1 MNSWVIYQRSVL
13 NALGLDMNDSKSFVI
28 RTEDLR
34 PEEILG
40 LFVPTER
47 DLQLIAG
54 LKSASPVVLEGSRGT
69 GKSFLLRVCEQ
80 QQLAEYAATK
90 IVPVYVS
97 FVKSS
102 LLSTKNDQQFQHW
115 MLARLASRVL
125 RTLYQLG
132 LLAKP
137 SASVSVLA
145 GGALG
150 LAGEETQL
158 EKIAQRFED
167 SFKKPGDLV
176 DDGAVPNVESFKDAV
191 QDLCEELGLRRINVL
206 FDEAAHIFRPEQQRQ
221 FFTLFRDLRSPYM
234 TCNAAVYPG
243 VTSYGPSF
251 EAVHDAQIESLN
263 RDVHASTYREQMRE
277 IVLKQSGAELQ
288 SDIEKNG
295 ENFDALA
302 LAVSGNPRLLL
313 KTVALAGRL
322 RASDVQSVLKDFYRN
337 AVWAEHSALA
347 ERYPGHKELIDWGRV
362 FVEQNAIPD
371 ATQKNESWKAEGKTE
386 RTCYF
391 WVHRDTPEAVKEAL
405 RLLAYT
411 GVITKLDSGV
421 VATRREVGVR
431 YAINIG
437 CLAAPS
443 ANPIAHIT
451 ELRRGLTIRRFTEY
465 GQNFPAFVEIAGR
478 VGAMVDA
485 DLSTELERLL
495 SQSTGVLDLTDH
507 QQAALH
513 SIGVR
518 TVGEALT
525 SSEATFRR
533 AMYIGP
539 VRSRKM
545 MNVVT
550 AAVLE
555 FLSG

>member
-1 MNSWVIYQRSVL
+1 
-13 NALGLDMNDSKSFVI
+13 MNDSKSFVF
-28 RTEDLR
+28 RTEDIR
-34 PEEILG
+34 PEEILD
-40 LFVPTER
+40 LFVPTDR
-47 DLQLIAG
+47 DLQLISA

-80 QQLAEYAATK
+80 QQMADIASTRV
-90 IVPVYVS
+90 VPVYVS

-102 LLSTKNDQQFQHW
+102 LLSAKNEQQFQHW

-132 LLAKP
+132 LLAKTTS
-137 SASVSVLA
+137 SAAVLA
-145 GGALG
+145 GNQGG
-150 LAGEETQL
+150 TAGEMTEL
-158 EKIAQRFED
+158 ENVAQRFED
-167 SFKKPGDLV
+167 SFKNPGVLV
-176 DDGAVPNVESFKDAV
+176 DDSAIPDVESFKDAI
-191 QDLCEELGLRRINVL
+191 QDLCEDLGVRRINVL

-243 VTSYGPSF
+243 VTSYGSSF

-263 RDVHASTYREQMRE
+263 RDIHGATYREQMRE
-277 IVLKQSGAELQ
+277 IVMKQSSAELQ
-288 SDIEKNG
+288 SDIERHG

-313 KTVALAGRL
+313 KTISLAGRL
-322 RASDVQSVLKDFYRN
+322 RTSEVQSVLKDFYRTTI
-337 AVWAEHSALA
+337 WAEHSALA
-347 ERYPGHKELIDWGRV
+347 ERYPGHKALIDWGRI
-362 FVEQNAIPD
+362 FVETNAIPD
-371 ATQKNESWKAEGKTE
+371 ALQKNESWRAEGKLE

-391 WVHRDTPEAVKEAL
+391 WVHRDSPEAVVEGL

-411 GVITKLDSGV
+411 GVITKIDSGV
-421 VATRREVGVR
+421 VATRRDIGTR

-443 ANPIAHIT
+443 SNPIAFIS
-451 ELRRGLTIRRFTEY
+451 ELKRGLTIKRFTEY
-465 GQNFPAFVEIAGR
+465 GQNHAAFMEIAARIG
-478 VGAMVDA
+478 GMVDA
-485 DLSTELERLL
+485 DLSTVLERLMNAPI
-495 SQSTGVLDLTDH
+495 SQLDLTSY
-507 QQAALH
+507 QQRALQ
-513 SIGVR
+513 SVGIM
-518 TVGEALT
+518 TVGDALT
-525 SSEATFRR
+525 SSEATFQK

-545 MNVVT
+545 MNVAT
-550 AAVLE
+550 AAVME

>member
-1 MNSWVIYQRSVL
+1 
-13 NALGLDMNDSKSFVI
+13 MNDSKKFVF
-28 RTEDLR
+28 RTEDIR

-40 LFVPTER
+40 LFVPTDR
-47 DLQLIAG
+47 DLQLVAA
-54 LKSASPVVLEGSRGT
+54 LKSSSPVILEGSRGT

-80 QQLAEYAATK
+80 QQVADFGTARV
-90 IVPVYVS
+90 VPVYVS

-102 LLSTKNDQQFQHW
+102 LLSSKNELQFQHW

-132 LLAKP
+132 LLARPTP
-137 SASVSVLA
+137 SADVLA
-145 GGALG
+145 GGKVG
-150 LAGEETQL
+150 VAGEVTEL
-158 EKIAQRFED
+158 EKVAQQFED
-167 SFKKPGDLV
+167 SFKNPGELV
-176 DDGAVPNVESFKDAV
+176 DDHAVPDVESFKDAI
-191 QDLCEELGLRRINVL
+191 QDLCAELGLRRFNVL

-263 RDVHASTYREQMRE
+263 RDIYASTYRDQMRE
-277 IVLKQSGAELQ
+277 IVMKQSEAALQ

-322 RASDVQSVLKDFYRN
+322 RTLEVQAVLKDFYRN
-337 AVWAEHSALA
+337 AIWAEHSALA
-347 ERYPGHKELIDWGRV
+347 ERYPGHKDLIDWGRT
-362 FVEQNAIPD
+362 FVELHAIPD
-371 ATQKNESWKAEGKTE
+371 ALQKNDSWKAEGKPE

-391 WVHRDTPEAVKEAL
+391 WVHRDSPEAVKEAL

-411 GVITKLDSGV
+411 GVIIKLDSGV
-421 VATRREVGVR
+421 VATRRDIGTR

-437 CLAAPS
+437 CLAASSP
-443 ANPIAHIT
+443 APIAFISD
-451 ELRRGLTIRRFTEY
+451 LKSGLTIKRFTEY
-465 GQNFPAFVEIAGR
+465 GQNHAPFVEIAAR

-485 DLSTELERLL
+485 DLSSALDKLL
-495 SQSTGVLDLTDH
+495 NEPITALDLTEH
-507 QQAALH
+507 QQWALK
-513 SIGVR
+513 SIGIGR
-518 TVGEALT
+518 VGEALT
-525 SSEATFRR
+525 SSEATFQK

-550 AAVLE
+550 AAVME

>member
-1 MNSWVIYQRSVL
+1 
-13 NALGLDMNDSKSFVI
+13 MNDSKSFVI
-28 RTEDLR
+28 RTEDIR
-34 PEEILG
+34 PEEILN

-47 DLQLIAG
+47 DLQLISA
-54 LKSASPVVLEGSRGT
+54 LKSASPVILEGSRGT

-80 QQLAEYAATK
+80 EQLAEFSASR

-102 LLSTKNDQQFQHW
+102 LLSAKNEQQFQHW

-125 RTLYQLG
+125 RTFYQLG
-132 LLAKP
+132 LLAKATP
-137 SASVSVLA
+137 SAAVLA
-145 GGALG
+145 GGVFGA
-150 LAGEETQL
+150 AGETTEL
-158 EKIAQRFED
+158 EKVAQRFED
-167 SFKKPGDLV
+167 SFRNPGEVV
-176 DDGAVPNVESFKDAV
+176 DDQAVPDVETFKDAI
-191 QDLCEELGLRRINVL
+191 QDLCKELGLRRINVL

-263 RDVHASTYREQMRE
+263 RDILAPSYREQMRE
-277 IVLKQSGAELQ
+277 IVLKQSGSELQ

-302 LAVSGNPRLLL
+302 IAVSGNPRLLL

-322 RASDVQSVLKDFYRN
+322 RSSDVQGVLKDFYRN
-337 AVWAEHSALA
+337 AIWAEHSALA
-347 ERYPGHKELIDWGRV
+347 ERYPGHKELIDWGRT
-362 FVEQNAIPD
+362 FVEQHAIPD
-371 ATQKNESWKAEGKTE
+371 AIQKNDAWRAEGKPE

-391 WVHRDTPEAVKEAL
+391 WVHRDSPEAVAEAL

-411 GVITKLDSGV
+411 GVIVKMDSGV
-421 VATRREVGVR
+421 VATRREIGTR
-431 YAINIG
+431 YAINMG

-443 ANPIAHIT
+443 PAPAAFIT
-451 ELRRGLTIRRFTEY
+451 ELKRGLTIKRFTEY
-465 GQNFPAFVEIAGR
+465 GQNLAPFVEIASR

-485 DLSTELERLL
+485 DLSSVLEKLL
-495 SQSTGVLDLTDH
+495 DAPTTVLDLTEH
-507 QQAALH
+507 QQSALK
-513 SIGVR
+513 SIGVE

-525 SSEATFRR
+525 SSEATFQK
-533 AMYIGP
+533 ATYIGP

-550 AAVLE
+550 AAVME

>member
-1 MNSWVIYQRSVL
+1 
-13 NALGLDMNDSKSFVI
+13 MNDSKSFVI
-28 RTEDLR
+28 RTEDIR
-34 PEEILG
+34 PEEILD

-47 DLQLIAG
+47 DLQLIAA
-54 LKSASPVVLEGSRGT
+54 LKSASPVILEGSRGT

-80 QQLAEYAATK
+80 EQFAEFGESRV
-90 IVPVYVS
+90 VPVYVS

-102 LLSTKNDQQFQHW
+102 LLSAKNEQQFQHW

-125 RTLYQLG
+125 RTLYQIG

-137 SASVSVLA
+137 TQAAAVLA
-145 GGALG
+145 GGEISV
-150 LAGEETQL
+150 AGEMTEL
-158 EKIAQRFED
+158 EKVAQRFED
-167 SFKKPGDLV
+167 SFKKPGEVV
-176 DDGAVPNVESFKDAV
+176 DDQAVPDVESFKDAI
-191 QDLCEELGLRRINVL
+191 QDLCAELGLRRINVL
-206 FDEAAHIFRPEQQRQ
+206 LDEAAHIFRPEQQRQ

-263 RDVHASTYREQMRE
+263 RDILAATYRDQMRE
-277 IVLKQSGAELQ
+277 IVLKQSGSELQ
-288 SDIEKNG
+288 IDIEKNG

-322 RASDVQSVLKDFYRN
+322 RSSEVQGVLKDFYRN
-337 AVWAEHSALA
+337 AIWAEHSALA
-347 ERYPGHKELIDWGRV
+347 ERYPGHKELIDWGRT
-362 FVEQNAIPD
+362 FVEQHAIPD
-371 ATQKNESWKAEGKTE
+371 AIQRGEAWKAEGKPE

-391 WVHRDTPEAVKEAL
+391 WVHRDSPEVVTEAL

-411 GVITKLDSGV
+411 GVIVKMDSGV
-421 VATRREVGVR
+421 VATRREIGTR

-443 ANPIAHIT
+443 PNPTAFIA
-451 ELRRGLTIRRFTEY
+451 ELKRGLTIKRFSEY
-465 GQNFPAFVEIAGR
+465 GQNHAPFAEIAAR

-485 DLSTELERLL
+485 DLSSALEKLL
-495 SQSTGVLDLTDH
+495 AAPTIELDLTEH
-507 QQAALH
+507 QHWALN
-513 SIGVR
+513 SIGIS
-518 TVGEALT
+518 TVGQALT
-525 SSEATFRR
+525 SSEATFQK

-550 AAVLE
+550 AAVME

>member
-1 MNSWVIYQRSVL
+1 
-13 NALGLDMNDSKSFVI
+13 MNDSKGFVF
-28 RTEDLR
+28 RTEDIR
-34 PEEILG
+34 AEEILK

-47 DLQLIAG
+47 DLQLISAI
-54 LKSASPVVLEGSRGT
+54 KSASPVILEGSRGT

-80 QQLAEYAATK
+80 QQMADVNTTRV
-90 IVPVYVS
+90 VPVYVS

-102 LLSTKNDQQFQHW
+102 LLSTKNEQQFQHW

-132 LLAKP
+132 FLAKP
-137 SASVSVLA
+137 TLSTTVLA
-145 GGALG
+145 GSRIGP
-150 LAGEETQL
+150 AGEVTEL
-158 EKIAQRFED
+158 ERVAQRFED
-167 SFKKPGDLV
+167 SFKNPGTLV
-176 DDGAVPNVESFKDAV
+176 DDSAVPDVETFKDAI
-191 QDLCEELGLRRINVL
+191 QDLCEDLGLRRINVL

-263 RDVHASTYREQMRE
+263 RDIHAAAYREQMRE
-277 IVLKQSGAELQ
+277 IVMKQSGAELQ
-288 SDIEKNG
+288 SDIERHG

-313 KTVALAGRL
+313 KTISLAGRL
-322 RASDVQSVLKDFYRN
+322 RASEVQAVLKDFYRT
-337 AVWAEHSALA
+337 AIWAEHSALA
-347 ERYPGHKELIDWGRV
+347 ERYPGHKSLIDWGRN
-362 FVEQNAIPD
+362 FVETHAIPD
-371 ATQKNESWKAEGKTE
+371 AVQKNEAWKTEGKPE

-391 WVHRDTPEAVKEAL
+391 WVHRDSPEAVVEAL

-411 GVITKLDSGV
+411 GVITKIDSGV
-421 VATRREVGVR
+421 VATRRDIGSR

-443 ANPIAHIT
+443 PSPVAFIS
-451 ELRRGLTIRRFTEY
+451 ELRRGLTIKRYTEY
-465 GQNFPAFVEIAGR
+465 GQNHAPFLEIATR
-478 VGAMVDA
+478 VGGAIDA
-485 DLSTELERLL
+485 DLSTALERLMKAPI
-495 SQSTGVLDLTDH
+495 SVLDLTSH
-507 QQAALH
+507 QHYALR
-513 SIGVR
+513 SVGIL

-525 SSEATFRR
+525 SSETTFQK

-550 AAVLE
+550 AAVME

>member
-1 MNSWVIYQRSVL
+1 MDDL
-13 NALGLDMNDSKSFVI
+13 KSFVI
-28 RTEDLR
+28 RTEDIR

-40 LFVPTER
+40 LFVPTDR
-47 DLQLIAG
+47 DLQLISA
-54 LKSASPVVLEGSRGT
+54 LKSASPVILEGSRGT

-80 QQLAEYAATK
+80 QQLAEFNDARV
-90 IVPVYVS
+90 VPVYVS

-102 LLSTKNDQQFQHW
+102 LLSTKNEQQFQHW
-115 MLARLASRVL
+115 MLARLASRIL
-125 RTLYQLG
+125 RTLYQIG

-137 SASVSVLA
+137 THSASVLA
-145 GGALG
+145 GGPIG
-150 LAGEETQL
+150 LAGEMTEL
-158 EKIAQRFED
+158 EKVAQCFED
-167 SFKKPGDLV
+167 SFKNPGQVL
-176 DDGAVPNVESFKDAV
+176 DDHVVPDIESVKDAI

-234 TCNAAVYPG
+234 TCNASVYPG

-263 RDVHASTYREQMRE
+263 RDVHSATYREQMRE
-277 IVLKQSGAELQ
+277 IVLKQAGSELQ

-313 KTVALAGRL
+313 KTVSLAGRL
-322 RASDVQSVLKDFYRN
+322 RSSDVQAVLKDFYRN
-337 AVWAEHSALA
+337 AIWAEHSALA
-347 ERYPGHKELIDWGRV
+347 ERYPGHKALIDWGRT
-362 FVEQNAIPD
+362 FVEQHAISD
-371 ATQKNESWKAEGKTE
+371 AVQKNETWKSEGKSE

-391 WVHRDTPEAVKEAL
+391 WLHRDSPQAVIEAM

-411 GVITKLDSGV
+411 GVIIKMDSGV
-421 VATRREVGVR
+421 VATRREIGTR

-443 ANPIAHIT
+443 SNPIAYIG
-451 ELRRGLTIRRFTEY
+451 ELKRGLTIKRFTEY
-465 GQNFPAFVEIAGR
+465 GQNYQSFAEIAAY
-478 VGAMVDA
+478 VGAMVDT
-485 DLSTELERLL
+485 DLSSALEYLL
-495 SQSTGVLDLTDH
+495 REPVTVLDLTEH
-507 QQAALH
+507 QQSALK
-513 SIGVR
+513 SIGIG

-525 SSEATFRR
+525 SSEATFQK

-539 VRSRKM
+539 VRSRQM
-545 MNVVT
+545 MNVIT
-550 AAVLE
+550 AAVME

>member
-1 MNSWVIYQRSVL
+1 MR
-13 NALGLDMNDSKSFVI
+13 DSNSFVI

-34 PEEILG
+34 PEEVLG

-47 DLQLIAG
+47 DLQLISS
-54 LKSASPVVLEGSRGT
+54 LKSTSPLVLEGSRGT

-80 QQLAEYAATK
+80 EQLAGFSSSRV
-90 IVPVYVS
+90 VPVYVS

-102 LLSTKNDQQFQHW
+102 LLSAKNEQQFQHW
-115 MLARLASRVL
+115 MLARLASRIL

-132 LLAKP
+132 LLAKLTH
-137 SASVSVLA
+137 SASILA
-145 GGALG
+145 GGDIGAS
-150 LAGEETQL
+150 GEPTKL
-158 EKIAQRFED
+158 EIIADQFED
-167 SFKKPGDLV
+167 SFKNPGVVV
-176 DDGAVPNVESFKDAV
+176 DDQAVPDVETFKDAV
-191 QDLCEELGLRRINVL
+191 QDICAELNLRRFNIL

-263 RDVHASTYREQMRE
+263 RNILSSGYREQMRD
-277 IVLKQSGAELQ
+277 IVLRQSDSDLQ
-288 SDIEKNG
+288 SNIERNG

-313 KTVALAGRL
+313 KTVALSGKVRS
-322 RASDVQSVLKDFYRN
+322 SDVQSVLKDFYRN

-347 ERYPGHKELIDWGRV
+347 ERYPGHKELIDWGRT
-362 FVEQNAIPD
+362 FVEQHAIPD
-371 ATQKNESWKAEGKTE
+371 AIKKNDSWKEEGKPE

-391 WVHRDTPEAVKEAL
+391 WVHRDSPEAVKEAL

-411 GVITKLDSGV
+411 GVIVKVDSGV
-421 VATRREVGVR
+421 VATRRDVGTR
-431 YAINIG
+431 YAINMG
-437 CLAAPS
+437 CLAAPYS
-443 ANPIAHIT
+443 NPIVAIG
-451 ELRRGLTIRRFTEY
+451 EIKQGLSLKRFTEY
-465 GQNFPAFVEIAGR
+465 GKNFPPFVEIAER

-485 DLSTELERLL
+485 DISEALQKLL
-495 SQSTGVLDLTDH
+495 NVSVNALDLTAH
-507 QQAALH
+507 QKDSLI
-513 SIGVR
+513 SVGIN
-518 TVGEALT
+518 TVGDALT
-525 SSEATFRR
+525 SSEATFRQ
-533 AMYIGP
+533 ANYIGP

>member
-1 MNSWVIYQRSVL
+1 
-13 NALGLDMNDSKSFVI
+13 MNDSTSFVI

-34 PEEILG
+34 PEEILN
-40 LFVPTER
+40 LFVPTDR
-47 DLQLIAG
+47 DLQLISG
-54 LKSASPVVLEGSRGT
+54 LKSASPLILEGSRGT

-80 QQLAEYAATK
+80 QQLAEYTTAK
-90 IVPVYVS
+90 VVPVYVS

-102 LLSTKNDQQFQHW
+102 LLSTNNNQQFQHW
-115 MLARLASRVL
+115 MLARLASRIL
-125 RTLYQLG
+125 RTLYKLG

-137 SASVSVLA
+137 TASLAVLA
-145 GGALG
+145 GGAMG
-150 LAGEETQL
+150 FAGEETKL
-158 EKIAQRFED
+158 ERIAQCFED
-167 SFKKPGDLV
+167 SFKKPGDAV
-176 DDGAVPNVESFKDAV
+176 DDGAVPDVESFKDAI
-191 QDLCEELGLRRINVL
+191 QDLCGELGLRRINVM

-277 IVLKQSGAELQ
+277 IVLKQSSAELQ

-302 LAVSGNPRLLL
+302 FAVSGNPRLLL
-313 KTVALAGRL
+313 KTVALSGRL
-322 RASDVQSVLKDFYRN
+322 RTSEVQAVLKDFYRN
-337 AVWAEHSALA
+337 AIWAEHSALA
-347 ERYPGHKELIDWGRV
+347 ERYPGHRGLIDWGRV
-362 FVEQNAIPD
+362 FVEQYAISD
-371 ATQKNESWKAEGKTE
+371 ALQRNESWKAEAKPE

-391 WVHRDTPEAVKEAL
+391 WIHRDAPEAAKEAL

-421 VATRREVGVR
+421 VATRREVGSR

-443 ANPIAHIT
+443 SNPVSVIS
-451 ELRRGLTIRRFTEY
+451 ELRRGLTVKRFTEY
-465 GQNFPAFVEIAGR
+465 GQNFQAFVEIANR

-485 DLSTELERLL
+485 DLSTALERLL
-495 SQSTGVLDLTDH
+495 AEPTAVLDLTDH

-513 SIGVR
+513 SIGIK
-518 TVGEALT
+518 TVGNALT
-525 SSEATFRR
+525 SSEATFQR

-545 MNVVT
+545 MNVAI

>member
-1 MNSWVIYQRSVL
+1 
-13 NALGLDMNDSKSFVI
+13 MNDSKNFI
-28 RTEDLR
+28 FRTEDIR

-40 LFVPTER
+40 LFAPTER
-47 DLQLIAG
+47 DLQLVAA
-54 LKSASPVVLEGSRGT
+54 LKSPSPVILEGSRGT

-80 QQLAEYAATK
+80 QQMADFGTARV
-90 IVPVYVS
+90 VPVYVS

-102 LLSTKNDQQFQHW
+102 LLSSKNEQQFQHW

-137 SASVSVLA
+137 TLSAGVLA
-145 GGALG
+145 GGKVG
-150 LAGEETQL
+150 VAGEMTEL
-158 EKIAQRFED
+158 EKVAERFED
-167 SFKKPGDLV
+167 SFKNPGELV
-176 DDGAVPNVESFKDAV
+176 DDRAIPDVESFKDSI
-191 QDLCEELGLRRINVL
+191 QDLCDELGLRRINVL

-251 EAVHDAQIESLN
+251 EATHDAQIESLN
-263 RDVHASTYREQMRE
+263 RDIYATTYRDQMRE
-277 IVLKQSGAELQ
+277 IVMKQSEAALQ

-322 RASDVQSVLKDFYRN
+322 RSSDVQGVLKDFYRN
-337 AVWAEHSALA
+337 AIWAEHSALA
-347 ERYPGHKELIDWGRV
+347 ERYPGHKELIDWGRT
-362 FVEQNAIPD
+362 FVELHAIPD
-371 ATQKNESWKAEGKTE
+371 ALQKNDLWKTEGKPE

-391 WVHRDTPEAVKEAL
+391 WVHRDSPEAVAEAM

-411 GVITKLDSGV
+411 GVIIKMDSGV
-421 VATRREVGVR
+421 VATRRDIGTR

-443 ANPIAHIT
+443 ATPIAFISD
-451 ELRRGLTIRRFTEY
+451 LKRGLTIRRFTEY
-465 GQNFPAFVEIAGR
+465 GQNYAPFVEIAAR
-478 VGAMVDA
+478 VGTMVDA
-485 DLSTELERLL
+485 DLSSALDKLL
-495 SQSTGVLDLTDH
+495 NEPTYVLDLTEH
-507 QQAALH
+507 QQWALN
-513 SIGVR
+513 SIGIR

-525 SSEATFRR
+525 SSEATFQK

-550 AAVLE
+550 AAVME

>member
-1 MNSWVIYQRSVL
+1 
-13 NALGLDMNDSKSFVI
+13 MNDSKNFVF
-28 RTEDLR
+28 RTEDIR
-34 PEEILG
+34 PEEILD

-47 DLQLIAG
+47 DLQLVAA
-54 LKSASPVVLEGSRGT
+54 LKSPSPVILEGSRGT

-80 QQLAEYAATK
+80 QQMADFGAARV
-90 IVPVYVS
+90 IPVYIS

-102 LLSTKNDQQFQHW
+102 LLSTKNEHQFQHW

-132 LLAKP
+132 LLAKRTH
-137 SASVSVLA
+137 SADVLA
-145 GGALG
+145 GGQVG
-150 LAGEETQL
+150 VAGEVTEL
-158 EKIAQRFED
+158 EKVAQQYED
-167 SFKKPGDLV
+167 SFKKPGGVV
-176 DDGAVPNVESFKDAV
+176 DDHAIPDVESFKDAI
-191 QDLCEELGLRRINVL
+191 QDLCEELNIRRINVL

-263 RDVHASTYREQMRE
+263 RDIHVATYRDQMRE
-277 IVLKQSGAELQ
+277 IVMKQSEAALQ

-295 ENFDALA
+295 DNFDALA

-322 RASDVQSVLKDFYRN
+322 RSSEVQVVLKDFYRN
-337 AVWAEHSALA
+337 AIWAEHSSLA
-347 ERYPGHKELIDWGRV
+347 DRYPGHKELIDWGRS
-362 FVEQNAIPD
+362 FVELHAIPD
-371 ATQKNESWKAEGKTE
+371 ALQKNESWKADGKTE

-391 WVHRDTPEAVKEAL
+391 WVHRDSPAAVAEAL

-411 GVITKLDSGV
+411 GVIIKMDSGV
-421 VATRREVGVR
+421 VATRRDIGTR

-443 ANPIAHIT
+443 PAPIAFISD
-451 ELRRGLTIRRFTEY
+451 LKRGLTIKRFTEY
-465 GQNFPAFVEIAGR
+465 GKNHTPFAEIADRIGTI
-478 VGAMVDA
+478 VDA
-485 DLSTELERLL
+485 DLSSVLEKLMNAPI
-495 SQSTGVLDLTDH
+495 SVLDLTEH
-507 QQAALH
+507 QQIALKSISITTVGAAL
-513 SIGVR
+513 I
-518 TVGEALT
+518 
-525 SSEATFRR
+525 SSESTFRK

-550 AAVLE
+550 AAVME
-555 FLSG
+555 YLSG

>member
-1 MNSWVIYQRSVL
+1 MDDL
-13 NALGLDMNDSKSFVI
+13 KSFVI
-28 RTEDLR
+28 RTEDIR
-34 PEEILG
+34 PEEILN
-40 LFVPTER
+40 LFVPTDR
-47 DLQLIAG
+47 DLQLISA
-54 LKSASPVVLEGSRGT
+54 LKSASPVILEGSRGT

-80 QQLAEYAATK
+80 QQFAEFSSARV
-90 IVPVYVS
+90 VPVYVS
-97 FVKSS
+97 FIKSS
-102 LLSTKNDQQFQHW
+102 LISTKNEQQFQHW
-115 MLARLASRVL
+115 MLARLSSRIL
-125 RTLYQLG
+125 RTLYQIG

-137 SASVSVLA
+137 THSASVLA
-145 GGALG
+145 GGPIG
-150 LAGEETQL
+150 LAGEMTEL
-158 EKIAQRFED
+158 AKVAQRFED
-167 SFKKPGDLV
+167 SFMNPGQIL
-176 DDGAVPNVESFKDAV
+176 DDHVVPDVESFKDAI

-234 TCNAAVYPG
+234 TCNASVYPG
-243 VTSYGPSF
+243 VTSYGTSF

-263 RDVHASTYREQMRE
+263 RDIHSATYRDQMRE
-277 IVLKQSGAELQ
+277 IVRKQSGSELQ

-322 RASDVQSVLKDFYRN
+322 RSSDVQGVLKDFYRN
-337 AVWAEHSALA
+337 AIWAEHSALA
-347 ERYPGHKELIDWGRV
+347 ERYPGHKVLIDWGRT
-362 FVEQNAIPD
+362 FVEHHAIAD
-371 ATQKNESWKAEGKTE
+371 AIQKNESWKSEGKSE

-391 WVHRDTPEAVKEAL
+391 WVHRDSPQAVTEAM

-411 GVITKLDSGV
+411 GVIIKMDSGV
-421 VATRREVGVR
+421 VATRSEIGTR

-443 ANPIAHIT
+443 SNPIAFIGD
-451 ELRRGLTIRRFTEY
+451 LKRGLTIKRFTEY
-465 GQNFPAFVEIAGR
+465 GQNHPPFADIAAR
-478 VGAMVDA
+478 VGDMVDA
-485 DLSTELERLL
+485 DLSSALESLL
-495 SQSTGVLDLTDH
+495 REPITVLDLTEH
-507 QQAALH
+507 QQSALKA
-513 SIGVR
+513 IGIS

-525 SSEATFRR
+525 SSEATFQK

-545 MNVVT
+545 MNVIT
-550 AAVLE
+550 AAVME

>member
-1 MNSWVIYQRSVL
+1 
-13 NALGLDMNDSKSFVI
+13 MNDSKNFVF
-28 RTEDLR
+28 RTEDIR
-34 PEEILG
+34 AEEILD
-40 LFVPTER
+40 LFVPTDR
-47 DLQLIAG
+47 DLQLVAA
-54 LKSASPVVLEGSRGT
+54 LKSSSPVILEGSRGT
-69 GKSFLLRVCEQ
+69 GKSFLLRVSEQ
-80 QQLAEYAATK
+80 QQMADFGTARV
-90 IVPVYVS
+90 VPVYVS

-102 LLSTKNDQQFQHW
+102 LLSTKNEQQFQHW

-132 LLAKP
+132 LLAKLTP
-137 SASVSVLA
+137 SADVLA
-145 GGALG
+145 GGKVG
-150 LAGEETQL
+150 IAGEITKL
-158 EKIAQRFED
+158 EKVAQQFED
-167 SFKKPGDLV
+167 SFKNPGILI
-176 DDGAVPNVESFKDAV
+176 DDSAIPDVESFKDAI
-191 QDLCEELGLRRINVL
+191 QDLCDELGLRRINVL

-263 RDVHASTYREQMRE
+263 RDIYATSYRDQMRE
-277 IVLKQSGAELQ
+277 IVMKQSEAALQ

-313 KTVALAGRL
+313 KTVAIAGHL
-322 RASDVQSVLKDFYRN
+322 RSSDVQGVLKDFYRN
-337 AVWAEHSALA
+337 AIWAEHSALA
-347 ERYPGHKELIDWGRV
+347 ERYPGHKELIDWGRT
-362 FVEQNAIPD
+362 FVELHAIPD
-371 ATQKNESWKAEGKTE
+371 ALQKNESWKADGKFE

-391 WVHRDTPEAVKEAL
+391 WVHRDSPEAVLEAL

-411 GVITKLDSGV
+411 GVITKLDAGV
-421 VATRREVGVR
+421 VATRREIGTR

-443 ANPIAHIT
+443 PTPIAFISD
-451 ELRRGLTIRRFTEY
+451 LKRGLTIKRFTEY
-465 GQNFPAFVEIAGR
+465 GQNYAPFVDIAAR
-478 VGAMVDA
+478 IGAMVDA
-485 DLSTELERLL
+485 DLSSVLDQLL
-495 SQSTGVLDLTDH
+495 NEPTSVLDLTEH
-507 QQAALH
+507 QQFALA
-513 SIGVR
+513 SIGIK

-525 SSEATFRR
+525 SSETTFRK

-550 AAVLE
+550 AAVME

>member
-1 MNSWVIYQRSVL
+1 
-13 NALGLDMNDSKSFVI
+13 MNDSKSFVI

-34 PEEILG
+34 PEEILK

-47 DLQLIAG
+47 DLQLLAS
-54 LKSASPVVLEGSRGT
+54 LKSPSPLILEGSRGT

-80 QQLAEYAATK
+80 QQNGEFASTRVL
-90 IVPVYVS
+90 PVYVS

-102 LLSTKNDQQFQHW
+102 LLSAKNDQQFQHW
-115 MLARLASRVL
+115 MLARLSSRVL
-125 RTLYQLG
+125 RTLYQEG

-137 SASVSVLA
+137 TASVTLLA
-145 GGALG
+145 GGTVG
-150 LAGEETQL
+150 LAGEQTEL
-158 EKIAQRFED
+158 ERVAESFED
-167 SFKKPGDLV
+167 SFKHPGVQV
-176 DDGAVPNVESFKDAV
+176 DDKAVPDVESFKDAV
-191 QDLCEELGLRRINVL
+191 QDLCEDLGLRRINVL

-243 VTSYGPSF
+243 VTAYGPSF
-251 EAVHDAQIESLN
+251 ELVHDAHIESLN
-263 RDVHASTYREQMRE
+263 RDVHASTYRDQMRE
-277 IVLKQSGAELQ
+277 IVLKQAATDLQ

-302 LAVSGNPRLLL
+302 YGVSGNPRLLL

-322 RASDVQSVLKDFYRN
+322 RSSDVQAVLKDFYRN
-337 AVWAEHSALA
+337 AIWAEHSSLA
-347 ERYPGHKELIDWGRV
+347 ERYPGHKELIDWGRN
-362 FVEQNAIPD
+362 FVEQHVIPD
-371 ATQKNESWKAEGKTE
+371 AIQKNESWRAEGKGE
-386 RTCYF
+386 RTAYF
-391 WVHRDTPEAVKEAL
+391 WIHRDAPEAVKESL

-437 CLAAPS
+437 CLASPA
-443 ANPIAHIT
+443 ANPVAFIT
-451 ELRRGLTIRRFTEY
+451 DLRKGLSVKRFTEY
-465 GQNFPAFVEIAGR
+465 GQNFPAFLEIAAR

-485 DLSTELERLL
+485 DLSSELEKLL
-495 SQSTGVLDLTDH
+495 AKSVSVLDLTAH
-507 QQAALH
+507 QESALR
-513 SIGVR
+513 SVGIETVR
-518 TVGEALT
+518 QALT
-525 SSEATFRR
+525 SSEAIFQR

>member
-1 MNSWVIYQRSVL
+1 
-13 NALGLDMNDSKSFVI
+13 MNDSKSFVI

-34 PEEILG
+34 AEEVLD
-40 LFVPTER
+40 LFAPTER
-47 DLQLIAG
+47 DLQLVSE
-54 LKSASPVVLEGSRGT
+54 LKSPSPLILEGSRGT

-80 QQLAEYAATK
+80 QQLADYSNSK
-90 IVPVYVS
+90 VVPVYVS

-102 LLSTKNDQQFQHW
+102 LLATKNEQQFQHW
-115 MLARLASRVL
+115 MLARLSSRIL

-137 SASVSVLA
+137 SVSAATLA

-150 LAGEETQL
+150 CADEETPL
-158 EKIAQRFED
+158 ERIAKQFE
-167 SFKKPGDLV
+167 
-176 DDGAVPNVESFKDAV
+176 ESFKQPGGVIEDEVVPDVEAFRDATE
-191 QDLCEELGLRRINVL
+191 DLCKELGLRRINVL
-206 FDEAAHIFRPEQQRQ
+206 FDEAIHIFRPEQQRQ

-263 RDVHASTYREQMRE
+263 RDVHMPKYRDQMRE
-277 IVLKQSGAELQ
+277 IVLKQSEAELQ

-295 ENFDALA
+295 ENFDSLA
-302 LAVSGNPRLLL
+302 FAVSGNPRLLL
-313 KTVALAGRL
+313 KTVAFAGKL
-322 RASDVQSVLKDFYRN
+322 RSSEVQVVLKDFYRT
-337 AVWAEHSALA
+337 AIWSEHSALA
-347 ERYPGHKELIDWGRV
+347 ERYPGHKELIDWGRI
-362 FVEQNAIPD
+362 FVEQYAISD
-371 ATQKNESWKAEGKTE
+371 ANQKNENWKAEGKSE

-391 WVHRDTPEAVKEAL
+391 WVHRDIPEAVKEAF

-421 VATRREVGVR
+421 VATRREVGTR

-437 CLAAPS
+437 CLAAPV
-443 ANPIAHIT
+443 ANPITYIT
-451 ELRRGLTIRRFTEY
+451 DVRRGLTVKRFTEY
-465 GQNFPAFVEIAGR
+465 GQNFAPFLEIAAR
-478 VGAMVDA
+478 VGAMVDV
-485 DLSTELERLL
+485 DLSVELERLL
-495 SQSTGVLDLTDH
+495 AKPVTSLDLTSH
-507 QQAALH
+507 QLQALD
-513 SIGVR
+513 SIGILTIR
-518 TVGEALT
+518 QALMA
-525 SSEATFRR
+525 SEATFRK
-533 AMYIGP
+533 ASYIGP
-539 VRSRKM
+539 VRSRMM